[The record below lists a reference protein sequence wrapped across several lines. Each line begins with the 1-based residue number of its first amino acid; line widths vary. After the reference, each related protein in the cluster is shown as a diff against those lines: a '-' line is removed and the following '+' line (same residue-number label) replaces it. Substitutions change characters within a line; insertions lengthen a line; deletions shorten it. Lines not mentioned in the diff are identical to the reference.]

1 MEMRLSEQQVEQ
13 AELVPTPLGEPEP
26 MGPILTEEEEEV
38 ARQVNIMLREEVREF
53 GLAIWHNATTMR
65 TQRRRLSRASVYTY
79 HRALQGW
86 HRGAPRFEFIGILS
100 QAGELVVYI
109 RLSPR
114 LHRNHHGE

>member
-13 AELVPTPLGEPEP
+13 AELVPIPLGEPES

-38 ARQVNIMLREEVREF
+38 ARQVTIMLREEVREF
-53 GLAIWHNATTMR
+53 GLATWHNATTMR

-79 HRALQGW
+79 HRALQRW

-100 QAGELVVYI
+100 RDGALNVYI
-109 RLSPR
+109 RLSPHLPR
-114 LHRNHHGE
+114 IHRGR